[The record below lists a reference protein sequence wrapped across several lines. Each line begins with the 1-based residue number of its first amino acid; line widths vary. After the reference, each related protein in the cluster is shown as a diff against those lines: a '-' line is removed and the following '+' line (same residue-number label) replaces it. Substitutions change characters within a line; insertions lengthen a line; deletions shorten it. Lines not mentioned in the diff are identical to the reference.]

1 VRPLGLRLGQAM
13 FSANFC
19 EWSLAGFS
27 DHLPA
32 GELVLSRR
40 VSDKILARGYLSL
53 RYDYGIGNCLK

>member
-1 VRPLGLRLGQAM
+1 M